1 MVTLGVTSMLDPFV
15 EGWAKEAGMD
25 TGQLASMMGSNI
37 IGGVVKIPIDTF
49 FTELGGK
56 VVSGLIGLASLL
68 LGTYSLKG
76 QGRLQ
81 LDSMQ
86 FGSRMVTEI
95 LDPTPQQV
103 KEIQQNVGD
112 FFDGWIQ
119 GRLDKVAYAF
129 IRNPRE
135 TAGLLTGQP
144 SHEKKAE
151 TREQTS
157 TERPQ
162 PPQTAGIVYR
172 L

>member
-1 MVTLGVTSMLDPFV
+1 MVTLGVTSMLDPMV
-15 EGWAKEAGMD
+15 EGWAKEAGME

-37 IGGVVKIPIDTF
+37 LSGVVKIPMDMF
-49 FTELGGK
+49 LTELGGK
-56 VVSGLIGLASLL
+56 LASGLMGLVSLL
-68 LGTYSLKG
+68 LGTYTLKG

-95 LDPTPQQV
+95 LDPTPQQMRD
-103 KEIQQNVGD
+103 IQRNVGD
-112 FFDGWIQ
+112 FVDGWIQ
-119 GRLDKVAYAF
+119 GRWDKVAYSI

-135 TAGLLTGQP
+135 MAGILPGQ
-144 SHEKKAE
+144 EKKAE
-151 TREQTS
+151 TREQPPAGQ
-157 TERPQ
+157 PQ